1 MKLPGRFVTVV
12 LAVVAGS
19 LLLAACGDGE
29 EETPA
34 TPTAT
39 PTATATPETPTGGT
53 EPTTATPG
61 RFAIYLPAEG
71 SRLEEMADLSKIQ
84 LMEDP
89 ILSVDDILAYSSATH
104 EIRLRSSAAERLAR
118 LGLPGK
124 PFVVAV
130 GREPVYAGEFMA
142 GWMSRSSEAVV
153 ILWPPMSS
161 DRHTIRIQ
169 LGYPG
174 PDFFIGEDP
183 RSDSRILE
191 SLKQASLLD

>member
-19 LLLAACGDGE
+19 LLLVACGDGE

-39 PTATATPETPTGGT
+39 PTGTATPETPTGGT
-53 EPTTATPG
+53 EPATATPG
-61 RFAIYLPAEG
+61 RFAIYLPTEG
-71 SRLEEMADLSKIQ
+71 YRLEEMADLSKVQ

-124 PFVVAV
+124 LFVVAV

-142 GWMSRSSEAVV
+142 AWMSRTSQAVV
-153 ILWPPMSS
+153 ILWPPMNS
-161 DRHTIRIQ
+161 DRHTVQIQ

-191 SLKQASLLD
+191 SLEQASLLD

>member
-19 LLLAACGDGE
+19 LLLVACGDGE
-29 EETPA
+29 EETLA

-71 SRLEEMADLSKIQ
+71 FRLEEMADLSKIQ

-124 PFVVAV
+124 LFVVAV

-142 GWMSRSSEAVV
+142 AWMSRTSQAVV
-153 ILWPPMSS
+153 ILWPPMNS
-161 DRHTIRIQ
+161 DRHTIQIQ

>member
-19 LLLAACGDGE
+19 LLLVACGDGE

-53 EPTTATPG
+53 EPATATPG

-71 SRLEEMADLSKIQ
+71 YRLEEMADLSKIQ

-124 PFVVAV
+124 LFVVAV

-142 GWMSRSSEAVV
+142 AWMSRTSQAVV
-153 ILWPPMSS
+153 ILWPPMNS
-161 DRHTIRIQ
+161 DRHTIQIQ

-191 SLKQASLLD
+191 SLEQASLLD

>member
-19 LLLAACGDGE
+19 LLLVACGDGE

-39 PTATATPETPTGGT
+39 PPATATPETPMGGT
-53 EPTTATPG
+53 EPATATPG

-71 SRLEEMADLSKIQ
+71 FRLEEMADLSKIQ

-142 GWMSRSSEAVV
+142 AWMSRTSQAVV
-153 ILWPPMSS
+153 ILWPPMNS
-161 DRHTIRIQ
+161 DRHTIQIQ

>member
-19 LLLAACGDGE
+19 LLLVACGDGE
-29 EETPA
+29 EETP
-34 TPTAT
+34 AT

-53 EPTTATPG
+53 EPATATPG

-71 SRLEEMADLSKIQ
+71 FRLEGMADLSKIQ

-124 PFVVAV
+124 LFVVAV
-130 GREPVYAGEFMA
+130 GREPVYAGEFMGA
-142 GWMSRSSEAVV
+142 WMSRSSQAVV
-153 ILWPPMSS
+153 ILWPPMNS
-161 DRHTIRIQ
+161 DRHTIQIQ

-191 SLKQASLLD
+191 SLEQASLLD

>member
-19 LLLAACGDGE
+19 LLLVACGDGE
-29 EETPA
+29 EETP
-34 TPTAT
+34 AT

-71 SRLEEMADLSKIQ
+71 FRLEEMADLSKIQ

-118 LGLPGK
+118 LGLPGNA
-124 PFVVAV
+124 FVVAV
-130 GREPVYAGEFMA
+130 GREPVYAGEFMGA
-142 GWMSRSSEAVV
+142 WMSRTSQAVV
-153 ILWPPMSS
+153 ILWPPMNS
-161 DRHTIRIQ
+161 DRHTIQIQ

-191 SLKQASLLD
+191 SLEQASLLD

>member
-19 LLLAACGDGE
+19 LLLVACGNGE

-39 PTATATPETPTGGT
+39 PTAAATPETPTGAT
-53 EPTTATPG
+53 EPATATPG

-71 SRLEEMADLSKIQ
+71 FRLEEMADLSKIQ

-104 EIRLRSSAAERLAR
+104 EIRLRSSAAERLAQ

-130 GREPVYAGEFMA
+130 GREAVYAGEFMGA
-142 GWMSRSSEAVV
+142 WMSRSSQAVV
-153 ILWPPMSS
+153 ILWPPMGS
-161 DRHTIRIQ
+161 DGDTIRIQ

-191 SLKQASLLD
+191 SLEQASLLD